1 MILTAGRLGLLLLL
15 AQPAQ
20 ALTLDLPGSPT
31 RVLEDTEALGDHR
44 LATGPWADGVL
55 PARILEG
62 AITREVFQ
70 TDLPGLT
77 TLQLLAP
84 LREQIAAQ
92 GYRTLLDC
100 EGEACGGFD
109 FRAAIEVLPPPGM
122 FVDLADF
129 RYLSAEKGNEA
140 LSLLVSRS
148 AGTGFVQII
157 RVAPSDSPAPPLAP
171 AVTPIETPPVLPV
184 TPAEPDGF
192 GADFEAQGRVI
203 LQGLAFGSGSAELA
217 PGGEAALGA
226 LAGYLAT
233 NPDRRVAIVG
243 HTDATGALEVNIA
256 LSKRRAQAVAEALV
270 REHGVARARLQA
282 EGMGWLSPIAT
293 NLTPEGREANRR
305 VEAVLLP

>member
-1 MILTAGRLGLLLLL
+1 MILVAGRLGLLILL
-15 AQPAQ
+15 AQPAL
-20 ALTLDLPGSPT
+20 AVTLDLPGPST
-31 RVLEDTEALGDHR
+31 RVLQETEPLGDHR
-44 LATGPWADGVL
+44 LATGPWADGTL
-55 PARILEG
+55 PERVMEG
-62 AITREVFQ
+62 AVTREVFQ
-70 TDLPGLT
+70 TDTPGLT

-92 GYRTLLDC
+92 GYRVLLDC
-100 EGEACGGFD
+100 EDEACGGFD

-129 RYLSAEKGNEA
+129 RYLSAATDDEA

-157 RVAPSDSPAPPLAP
+157 RVAPSESPAPALAP
-171 AVTPIETPPVLPV
+171 AVTPVAMPPVLPV

-192 GADFEAQGRVI
+192 GASLEGQGRVI
-203 LQGLAFGSGSAELA
+203 LEGLDFGSGSAELG

-226 LAGYLAT
+226 LAAYLAA

-243 HTDATGALEVNIA
+243 HTDALGSLEANIA
-256 LSKRRAQAVAEALV
+256 LSKRRAQAVADALV